1 MKVKDQESKHDGGVY
16 DVTESG
22 IKFHH
27 SAAERP
33 ATKNAEAFLSRF
45 NEEFSMKILDQ
56 PSENELV
63 FEMIGVDVSFANAL
77 RRILIS
83 EIPTMAIETVFMWDN
98 TSIIHDE
105 VLAHRL
111 GLIPINVDARYFE
124 AYDEEDDFD
133 ESPGNNGG
141 DSSTFGNDEAN
152 LIAAQNATDQNTI
165 VFKLAVTCSRSE
177 SNASKTGSS
186 TDCDIDDTILGN
198 NELDEAAST
207 TAARQRKAM
216 QTPNRP
222 YTKHIYSRDLEWV
235 PQGDQELHFSAI
247 RPVHEDILIAKL
259 RPGQSIELE
268 AHARKGTGKD
278 HAKYSPVA
286 TASFRLMPR
295 IEITRPIYDN
305 LAEEL
310 VHLLEPGVFKL
321 EKVDAN
327 DPPGSRVKASVS
339 NPYACTMSRNFMRN
353 EELKESI
360 KMTRIPNHI
369 IFSIES
375 VGMASPGVLMAE
387 ALRILQGKCQRLINI
402 SEEKLDNTG

>member
-1 MKVKDQESKHDGGVY
+1 MKIENQRSENDGGSY

-22 IKFHH
+22 VKFHH
-27 SAAERP
+27 SAVERP
-33 ATKNAEAFLSRF
+33 AAKSGEDFLSRF
-45 NEEFSMKILDQ
+45 AQDFSMKILDQ

-77 RRILIS
+77 RRTLIS
-83 EIPTMAIETVFMWDN
+83 EIPTMAIETVFMWNN

-124 AYDEEDDFD
+124 AYDEEDQSLGDHGG
-133 ESPGNNGG
+133 ESSN
-141 DSSTFGNDEAN
+141 FGNEDSE

-165 VFKLAVTCSRSE
+165 VFKLGVTCNRSE
-177 SNASKTGSS
+177 ANLSKAGSS
-186 TDCDIDDTILGN
+186 TGSNIDDSIGTN
-198 NELDEAAST
+198 PELDEAASAA
-207 TAARQRKAM
+207 AARQHNAM

-235 PQGDQELHFSAI
+235 PQGDQELHFPTI

-259 RPGQSIELE
+259 RPGQTIDLE
-268 AHARKGTGKD
+268 AHARKGIGKD

-286 TASFRLMPR
+286 TASFRLMPK
-295 IEITRPIYDN
+295 IEILKPIYDD

-321 EKVDAN
+321 EKTDDA
-327 DPPGSRVKASVS
+327 DPPGTRVKAIIS

-353 EELKESI
+353 EELGKSI
-360 KMTRIPNHI
+360 KMTRIPNHV

-375 VGMASPGVLMAE
+375 VGMTSPGVLLAE
-387 ALRILQGKCQRLINI
+387 ALRILQGKCQRLINV
-402 SEEKLDNTG
+402 SEEQLDGEAR